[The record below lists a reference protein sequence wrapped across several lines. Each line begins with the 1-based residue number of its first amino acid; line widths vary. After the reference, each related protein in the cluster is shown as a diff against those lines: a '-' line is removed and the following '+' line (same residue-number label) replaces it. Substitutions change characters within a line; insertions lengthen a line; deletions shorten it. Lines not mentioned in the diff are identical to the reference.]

1 MNELILKLLE
11 KKREV
16 LERLKKETDIGAD
29 NVRRAETRL
38 ANKREALRKR
48 AGEVAQLQSLA
59 DAVRRGEIDREE
71 AEAQARKVYYNR

>member
-29 NVRRAETRL
+29 NVRRAENRL

-59 DAVRRGEIDREE
+59 DAVRRGEIDQEE